1 MSTPGG
7 FSKKLVR
14 CIFASSWPKMSCC
27 LFKFNNLLIQCLD
40 FSSPGYLL
48 PIKHIIQGVTLL
60 CFGLPTF
67 QAKAGERGTENFV
80 GINQAVEL
88 WGQIPAWFPW
98 DCLAWRFFGCG
109 SVLVGNLVAGKKK
122 VERSRKKWTKGEI

>member
-109 SVLVGNLVAGKKK
+109 SVLVGSLVAGKKK

>member
-14 CIFASSWPKMSCC
+14 CIFASSWPKMSCY

>member
-1 MSTPGG
+1 
-7 FSKKLVR
+7 
-14 CIFASSWPKMSCC
+14 MSCC
-27 LFKFNNLLIQCLD
+27 LFKFNNLLIQCLA

-98 DCLAWRFFGCG
+98 DCLAWSFFGSG
-109 SVLVGNLVAGKKK
+109 PVLVCNLVAGKKK
-122 VERSRKKWTKGEI
+122 WKGQGRSGQREKFSTRKIKRCGGAVWEEGEQWGI